1 MDSFKKLIQKAKQDG
16 LKPTNDGTK
25 TLKKAIN
32 SSKWRLILSTL
43 TVLLL
48 IVPTCYMLTY
58 LYYVFGTKTTTFMD
72 MTSKTLY
79 ITEPNTSLEE
89 HEFDMDFYIFYMN
102 LSIKQYKQID
112 DDFYPSKTYDLQVI
126 LNDRVKKEEN
136 SKLKKKNHKNP
147 TQTNQC
153 LAHP

>member
-16 LKPTNDGTK
+16 LKPTNDDPK

-58 LYYVFGTKTTTFMD
+58 LYYAFGTKSTTLMD
-72 MTSKTLY
+72 VISKTFY
-79 ITEPNTSLEE
+79 ITEPNTSLVEL
-89 HEFDMDFYIFYMN
+89 EFDMAFLLF
-102 LSIKQYKQID
+102 SINMSFD
-112 DDFYPSKTYDLQVI
+112 
-126 LNDRVKKEEN
+126 
-136 SKLKKKNHKNP
+136 
-147 TQTNQC
+147 
-153 LAHP
+153 